1 MASEKEAHLAREK
14 HSEYLRKL
22 GAHAIA
28 VDQVDDKAD
37 DGYGV
42 IAMFEKNPP
51 DVPKS
56 LDVTVGKKQVS
67 VPLKVQKAER
77 FKPE

>member
-1 MASEKEAHLAREK
+1 MASEKEAHLARQK
-14 HSEYLRKL
+14 HSEYLRSL

-28 VDQVDDKAD
+28 VDQVAKKGDK
-37 DGYGV
+37 GYAV
-42 IAMFEKNPP
+42 IAMFDQKPS

-56 LDVTVGKKQVS
+56 LDVTVGKKTVS

-77 FKPE
+77 FRLE